1 MAGETPSTNGKPLTA
16 KQADAEVQKMMATM
30 ALKVTGKLKQKSLPN
45 DEKFKGEFPRLWAW
59 VTATQI
65 GQAMEKD
72 AARIVFSVED
82 STWKAT
88 LSDNALRCSLTGVGV
103 TFEHALGN
111 LESLMGDAE
120 APWVTWKQRGKALRD
135 IPPQED
141 K

>member
-1 MAGETPSTNGKPLTA
+1 MAGERESPNFKPITA
-16 KQADAEVQKMMATM
+16 KQADLEVQKIMTAL
-30 ALKVTGKLKQKSLPN
+30 ALKVQGKIKQKSLPN
-45 DEKFKGEFPRLWAW
+45 DEGFKAAHPRLWAW

-65 GQAMEKD
+65 GVAMEKD
-72 AARIVFSVED
+72 PARVVMSVED

-103 TFEHALGN
+103 TFNGALDN
-111 LESLMGDAE
+111 LEALMGDAE

-135 IPPQED
+135 IPPEEP